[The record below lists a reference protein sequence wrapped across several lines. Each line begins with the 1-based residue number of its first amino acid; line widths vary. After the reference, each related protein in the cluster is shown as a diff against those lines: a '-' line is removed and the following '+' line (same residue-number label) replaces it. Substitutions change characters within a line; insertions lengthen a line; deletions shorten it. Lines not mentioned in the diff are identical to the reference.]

1 VAIPE
6 GIKSKATATG
16 PLHELAD
23 VAASIGKGL
32 TEFMAWPIEDVE
44 WEIAG
49 FRVREKISA
58 LEHDEFDRKLERERK
73 KRERGK

>member
-1 VAIPE
+1 MAIPE

-32 TEFMAWPIEDVE
+32 TEFMACPIEDVE
-44 WEIAG
+44 WEIAS
-49 FRVREKISA
+49 FRVREKIRA
-58 LEHDEFDRKLERERK
+58 LEHDEFEKKLERDRRK
-73 KRERGK
+73 QGKR